1 MNSGTNPRLGI
12 YSSIAGSIGSGLLW
26 LISFKLV
33 ATWLGPEGV
42 GLFSQIRQIIQAS
55 TVSATFGGSN
65 LMVQGIAA
73 EPQES
78 SRRQLRVTAARLIGL
93 TGLLC
98 VMLIIFTA
106 PQLAHFFFSSTV
118 LDAEMAVY
126 WIALAVALS
135 IASTYAL
142 GVINGYRS
150 YVHLALTQV
159 AGPMVLAVVIA
170 TFWWQGL
177 AFDAT
182 LLVQCFVVC
191 FGITFTLG
199 MLGMPRQAQEYRAM
213 KRVALPRVQRL
224 RFFRLAAANL
234 LGALSGTLALLL
246 IRSWIINEHG
256 LDFAGLFDAGWT
268 LTFNYATVFL
278 AACNAFYLPTLSAA
292 IKPEEQRVCVLKM
305 AYLVLGVCTT
315 IFYTLVLF
323 SKPFISLLYSAQFH
337 PAAEALRILAIAVV
351 FRSVSWV
358 YGSVIFATRQSLTL
372 VSSELALNAT
382 LLATALYALDHD
394 LATLR
399 GISWAFVLTHFLY
412 LVFTVEYAHAKN
424 KSLRRI
430 DIWPLLLAAIL
441 PFLYIAEFP
450 SGVQKSYFSVAQWF
464 FLFSGLATSSAT
476 WFAYRRTHL

>member
-213 KRVALPRVQRL
+213 KGVALPRVQRL
-224 RFFRLAAANL
+224 RFFRLAA
-234 LGALSGTLALLL
+234 
-246 IRSWIINEHG
+246 
-256 LDFAGLFDAGWT
+256 
-268 LTFNYATVFL
+268 
-278 AACNAFYLPTLSAA
+278 
-292 IKPEEQRVCVLKM
+292 
-305 AYLVLGVCTT
+305 
-315 IFYTLVLF
+315 
-323 SKPFISLLYSAQFH
+323 
-337 PAAEALRILAIAVV
+337 EALRVLAIAVV